1 MITLAALE
9 QTVTSNETPIQI
21 NELLGMAQWGD
32 PYANTL
38 YVLTSPMFPAHAL
51 LVHVCPRVIILSRA
65 DIILSPLAF

>member
-9 QTVTSNETPIQI
+9 QTVTSNQTPIQI

-38 YVLTSPMFPAHAL
+38 HVLTSPMLPAHAL
-51 LVHVCPRVIILSRA
+51 LVHVCVRA
-65 DIILSPLAF
+65 